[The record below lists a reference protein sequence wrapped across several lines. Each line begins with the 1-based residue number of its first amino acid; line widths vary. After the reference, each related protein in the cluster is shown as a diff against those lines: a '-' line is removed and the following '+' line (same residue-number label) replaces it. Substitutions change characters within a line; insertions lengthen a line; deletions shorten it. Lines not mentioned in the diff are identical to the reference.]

1 METKEVKDYLN
12 DNNDCTFLVIQVKN
26 HLHVRVY
33 KTRNLFVK
41 QDHLFVREEGH
52 PAISLECD
60 EMLEKTTWGFSHSWS
75 DEGETYETRIY
86 NLKDNKN
93 LLAGIMFLRD
103 IADSIKKM
111 LTDLEYPISMLNYEW
126 MDRADKSEDAD

>member
-1 METKEVKDYLN
+1 
-12 DNNDCTFLVIQVKN
+12 
-26 HLHVRVY
+26 
-33 KTRNLFVK
+33 
-41 QDHLFVREEGH
+41 
-52 PAISLECD
+52 
-60 EMLEKTTWGFSHSWS
+60 MLEKTTWGFSHSWS

-93 LLAGIMFLRD
+93 LWAGIMFLRD

-126 MDRADKSEDAD
+126 MDRADKGEDAD